1 MDDMDMM
8 AAMGIA
14 GFGKQQ
20 KQRRL
25 DPKRFDKSKRAEV
38 RHLHRFLARRAA
50 YRSAHRTRLHRR
62 RPKEL
67 RTTTLLGRAGR
78 I

>member
-1 MDDMDMM
+1 MM

-38 RHLHRFLARRAA
+38 RHPIASLLVVRLTDQHTGLACAGVGP
-50 YRSAHRTRLHRR
+50 RS
-62 RPKEL
+62 
-67 RTTTLLGRAGR
+67 
-78 I
+78 